1 MAGQPMSRW
10 FAEVHLDPASSS
22 ALTIDDVERVLD
34 SHGPIGVDCHTS
46 SANVGPGPSAEF
58 HIQCS
63 TEPNLN
69 VNLIQDGDL
78 FLVEHPS
85 GVDEHYGE
93 PQIDQ
98 MLRRLA
104 QVLTTTY
111 EIEETYWK
119 GRVLRAIHR
128 QQGVDEPSEELEFV
142 LGWLP
147 PPWWPLRRSPP
158 RNPSADSVVP
168 HRPAGTDT

>member
-1 MAGQPMSRW
+1 M
-10 FAEVHLDPASSS
+10 HLDPASSS

-34 SHGPIGVDCHTS
+34 THGPIGVDHDTS
-46 SANVGPGPSAEF
+46 SADVGPGPSAEF

-69 VNLIQDGDL
+69 INLIQDGDL

-85 GVDEHYGE
+85 GIDEHYGE

-98 MLRRLA
+98 MLRRLGK
-104 QVLTTTY
+104 VLTATY

-119 GRVLRAIHR
+119 GCVVRAVHR
-128 QQGVDEPSEELEFV
+128 QQGVDESSEELEFV

-147 PPWWPLRRSPP
+147 PPWWPLRRARFETRRRTASF
-158 RNPSADSVVP
+158 RID
-168 HRPAGTDT
+168 

>member
-1 MAGQPMSRW
+1 MVDQSRW
-10 FAEVHLDPASSS
+10 FGELHLDPSSSS
-22 ALTIDDVERVLD
+22 ALTLDDIERVLD
-34 SHGPIGVDCHTS
+34 SHGPIAVDRATS
-46 SANVGPGPSAEF
+46 SADVAPGPSAEF
-58 HIQCS
+58 QIRCS

-78 FLVEHPS
+78 YVVEHPS

-98 MLRRLA
+98 MLQRLA
-104 QVLTTTY
+104 KVLSATY
-111 EIEETYWK
+111 EIEDTFWR
-119 GRVLRAIHR
+119 GRLVRTIHR

-147 PPWWPLRRSPP
+147 PPWWPLRRTRLETRRRTASF
-158 RNPSADSVVP
+158 RVD
-168 HRPAGTDT
+168 